1 MCILQKLI
9 LTAKMIVQ
17 RRCPRQQAVP
27 DYSAQDLE
35 KQKAYF
41 QDIDAFELPVE
52 EVSLADLD

>member
-1 MCILQKLI
+1 
-9 LTAKMIVQ
+9 MIVQ